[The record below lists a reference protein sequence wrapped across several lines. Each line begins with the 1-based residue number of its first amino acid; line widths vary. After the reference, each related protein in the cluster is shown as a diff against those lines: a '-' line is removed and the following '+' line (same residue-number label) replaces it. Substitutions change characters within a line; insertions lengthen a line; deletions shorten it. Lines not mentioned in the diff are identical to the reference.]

1 MSLLSEPGRTLS
13 FSNWQKFLIRK
24 LYNEILSHNTF
35 RRMLIS
41 LRDEKPRLAVQLYR
55 SRFADFLDDVEIS
68 YKEENLAD
76 FLTTEGVL
84 LRQVASELKY
94 NITSPL
100 TDALVRLQV
109 IPFHFPN
116 MPPSPVRETRGD
128 ILVILTEALKCSDT
142 LNQLTISHFNFQ
154 RCMST
159 VLSTCRFLEKVSM
172 TLSCCAFY
180 VIGCSLVDGQLL
192 DTNIPTL

>member
-1 MSLLSEPGRTLS
+1 VTKNPDLL
-13 FSNWQKFLIRK
+13 FSCIALDLPIFL
-24 LYNEILSHNTF
+24 N
-35 RRMLIS
+35 
-41 LRDEKPRLAVQLYR
+41 
-55 SRFADFLDDVEIS
+55 DVEIS
-68 YKEENLAD
+68 YKEEDLAD

-84 LRQVASELKY
+84 LRPVASEPKY

-128 ILVILTEALKCSDT
+128 ILVILTEALFDT
-142 LNQLTISHFNFQ
+142 LNQLTISHLNFQ

-159 VLSTCRFLEKVSM
+159 VLSTCRFLEKTSM
-172 TLSCCAFY
+172 SLS
-180 VIGCSLVDGQLL
+180 
-192 DTNIPTL
+192 